1 MNQMIKNTIF
11 SLAMMLLFVSAGFAQ
26 SDKDGDE
33 DNRGFRKDKL
43 FTGGNLTLQ
52 FGNQVTTLGISPY
65 FGYSIT
71 NWLDAAASLN
81 FNYTSQR
88 DNVVFDDKVRQ
99 TVYGPGAFVRI
110 FPLRF
115 LFAQAHYE
123 FNFLKVKYIP
133 APNSGYQKESYSLDA
148 HSLLVGGG
156 YAGGRE
162 QGNSFYYLCV
172 LWDVGKSKN
181 SPYKDG
187 YGRTVPIIRAGYNI
201 GLFQG
206 RRRF

>member
-1 MNQMIKNTIF
+1 MNKKTIL
-11 SLAMMLLFVSAGFAQ
+11 SLAVLLAIFTTGFAQ
-26 SDKDGDE
+26 SEKDDDAQSG
-33 DNRGFRKDKL
+33 GFRKDKL

-52 FGNQVTTLGISPY
+52 FGNQVTTLGVSPY

-115 LFAQAHYE
+115 LFAQAQYE
-123 FNFLKVKYIP
+123 FNFIKVKYIP

-148 HSLLVGGG
+148 HSVLVGGG

-162 QGNSFYYLCV
+162 HGNSFYYLCV
-172 LWDVGKSKN
+172 LWDVGQSNN
-181 SPYKDG
+181 SPYKDS
-187 YGRTVPIIRAGYNI
+187 YNRTVPIIRAGYNI
-201 GLFQG
+201 ALFQG
-206 RRRF
+206 RR

>member
-1 MNQMIKNTIF
+1 
-11 SLAMMLLFVSAGFAQ
+11 
-26 SDKDGDE
+26 
-33 DNRGFRKDKL
+33 
-43 FTGGNLTLQ
+43 
-52 FGNQVTTLGISPY
+52 
-65 FGYSIT
+65 
-71 NWLDAAASLN
+71 
-81 FNYTSQR
+81 
-88 DNVVFDDKVRQ
+88 
-99 TVYGPGAFVRI
+99 
-110 FPLRF
+110 
-115 LFAQAHYE
+115 AHYE